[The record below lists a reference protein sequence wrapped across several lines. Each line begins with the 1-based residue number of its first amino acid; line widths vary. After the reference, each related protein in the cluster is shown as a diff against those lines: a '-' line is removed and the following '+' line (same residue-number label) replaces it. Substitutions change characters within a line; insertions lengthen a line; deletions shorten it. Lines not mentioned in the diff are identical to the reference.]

1 MAALR
6 KAQEPSNISNQ
17 RTPAFF
23 SQLKYER
30 ELNHR
35 EQKAMYSAHMQTMQA
50 RVSF

>member
-6 KAQEPSNISNQ
+6 KAQDPSNNSSQ
-17 RTPAFF
+17 RTPAYF
-23 SQLKYER
+23 SQLKYDR

-35 EQKAMYSAHMQTMQA
+35 EHRAMYSAHLQTMQA